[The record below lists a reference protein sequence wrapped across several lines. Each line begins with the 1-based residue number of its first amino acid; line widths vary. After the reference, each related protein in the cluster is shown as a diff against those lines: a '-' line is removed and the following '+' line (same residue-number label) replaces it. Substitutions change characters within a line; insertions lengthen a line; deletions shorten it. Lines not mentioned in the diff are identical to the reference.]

1 MTVPDFQTLMLP
13 ALRTLAQRSPQ
24 TTVEVRSALSA
35 EFALSVDALAEL
47 LPSGRQTT
55 FANRVAWAYSYLKQA
70 GLIESPRRGVY
81 AITDRGRS
89 VLSEQPSRIDI
100 AFLSR
105 FPEFQAFRQPT
116 AEPEGPTPS
125 PLPVAVEELTPDE
138 QIRAGYKRLRESL
151 GVQLLERVKSVSPA
165 SFEQLVIDVLVGL
178 GYGGSLADAAKV
190 VGGSGD
196 GGIDGI
202 IKEDRLGLDSIYVQA
217 KRWQGTVGRPEIQ
230 RFAGALQGQRA
241 RKGIFITSSTFTPDA
256 VAYANSLQ
264 ISIVLIDGRQLAE
277 LMMDAHIGVAASEEI
292 KILKADEDYFEALES
307 T

>member
-13 ALRTLAQRSPQ
+13 ALRALAQRSPQ
-24 TTVEVRSALSA
+24 TTVEVRRSLAS
-35 EFALSVDALAEL
+35 EFALTDEALAEL

-70 GLIESPRRGVY
+70 GLIESPKRGVY
-81 AITDRGRS
+81 AITGRGNS

-116 AEPEGPTPS
+116 AEPEGPAPS
-125 PLPVAVEELTPDE
+125 PLTATAQELTPDE

-151 GVQLLERVKSVSPA
+151 GVQLLERIKSVSPA

-241 RKGIFITSSTFTPDA
+241 RKGIFITSSMFTPDA
-256 VAYANSLQ
+256 IAYASNLQ

-292 KILKADEDYFEALES
+292 KILKADEDYFEALEA

>member
-1 MTVPDFQTLMLP
+1 MLP
-13 ALRTLAQRSPQ
+13 ALRALAQRSPQ
-24 TTVEVRSALSA
+24 GTAEVCSVLAE
-35 EFALSVDALAEL
+35 EFALTDEALAEL

-70 GLIESPRRGVY
+70 RLIDSPKRGVY
-81 AITDRGRS
+81 AITDRGHS

-105 FPEFQAFRQPT
+105 FPEFQSFRQPT
-116 AEPEGPTPS
+116 AETEGPTSS
-125 PLPVAVEELTPDE
+125 PLPVAAQKLTPDE

-151 GVQLLERVKSVSPA
+151 GVQLLERIKSVSPA

-202 IKEDRLGLDSIYVQA
+202 IKEDRFGLDSIYVQA

-256 VAYANSLQ
+256 VAYASNLQ

-292 KILKADEDYFEALES
+292 KILKADEDYFEALEA